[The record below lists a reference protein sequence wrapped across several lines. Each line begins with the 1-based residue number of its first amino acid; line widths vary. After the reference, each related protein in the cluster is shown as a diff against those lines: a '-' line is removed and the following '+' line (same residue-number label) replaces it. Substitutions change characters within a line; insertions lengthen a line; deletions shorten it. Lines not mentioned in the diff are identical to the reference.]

1 MRSSGTN
8 SVRSGNSVHHADP
21 TNLSVI
27 QRAAL
32 GSFEALAL
40 PKGIA
45 VLDAPCGNGALA
57 AALRQGGFEAHGVD
71 INASGAALLGRAYH
85 EADLNGRLP
94 FGDASFD
101 VALSIEGI
109 EHLEDRFAYL
119 RELRRVLRP
128 QGTLI
133 LTTPNIV
140 GLRSR
145 VRFLGSGFYHRDSR
159 PLGEAARNPF
169 HHIALSTFADLR
181 YALHTSG
188 FRLTG
193 VSHTHIKPVSYL
205 YAWLVPWMWLYTA
218 IAFRKERDAAQ
229 RRANR
234 EVRSALFSKSVLF
247 GENLLLTA
255 THRDYS
261 GEIEA
266 RPQSSQRR

>member
-1 MRSSGTN
+1 MLLE
-8 SVRSGNSVHHADP
+8 HADLVNP

-40 PKGIA
+40 PKGMS
-45 VLDAPCGNGALA
+45 VLDAPCGDGSLA
-57 AALRQGGFEAHGVD
+57 ATLRQAGYDAHGVD
-71 INASGAALLGRAYH
+71 INSAGAALLGAAYH
-85 EADLNGRLP
+85 DGDLNKRLP

-101 VALSIEGI
+101 VVLSIEGI

-119 RELRRVLRP
+119 RELHRVLKP
-128 QGTLI
+128 KGTLI

-159 PLGEAARNPF
+159 PLRETERNPF
-169 HHIALSTFADLR
+169 HHIALGTLADLR

-188 FRLTG
+188 FRLTH
-193 VSHTHIKPVSYL
+193 VSHTHIKPVSFL
-205 YAWLVPWMWLYTA
+205 YGWLVPWMWLYTA
-218 IAFRKERDAAQ
+218 IAFRKEKDDVQ
-229 RRANR
+229 RQANR

-255 THRDYS
+255 SR
-261 GEIEA
+261 A
-266 RPQSSQRR
+266 K